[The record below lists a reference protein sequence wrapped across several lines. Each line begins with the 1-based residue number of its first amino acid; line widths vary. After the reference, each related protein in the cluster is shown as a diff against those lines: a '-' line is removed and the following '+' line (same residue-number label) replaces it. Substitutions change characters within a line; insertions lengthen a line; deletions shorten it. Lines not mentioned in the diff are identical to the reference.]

1 LLTCALENRLK
12 PLKDKAKPFLS
23 MLKKGEIRVE
33 ELSFDEVLYVTREAV
48 VTVES
53 VEKLWRRVREWLK
66 LFSDRPRLLN
76 NKCEN

>member
-1 LLTCALENRLK
+1 
-12 PLKDKAKPFLS
+12 
-23 MLKKGEIRVE
+23 VE

-66 LFSDRPRLLN
+66 LFSGRPRLLN
-76 NKCEN
+76 NECEN